1 MVARFLLLLTFAFAA
16 SLVGAE
22 KSNPNPNPAGTKIV
36 NRIISVDVKNKP
48 LGGVLKLIE
57 QKAYFKFSYNADI
70 LDEAQLVS
78 LLIEK
83 QTVAYA
89 LKQLFNESIRYK
101 EAGNHIILLKNDD
114 VKAIVEDKNDT
125 YYFSGKITDATTGA
139 PISGASIYD
148 VEARQASVS
157 DANGNYHLILPKT
170 ESMHGFYFSKLGYYD
185 TTLVVIATISLENSI
200 ALSPMDHTIEKLP
213 SVGVQLIEKPI
224 EERPIGKQF
233 VPEETYIHSEN
244 LKAIQETR
252 AAQISFLP
260 SIGIGSN
267 LSTNGL
273 IVNHFSLNVLA
284 GYSNGV
290 AGCEIG
296 GILNLT
302 KNDVNGAQIG
312 GIGNL
317 VGGKIYGVQVGG
329 ISNVVLNDIRGVQ
342 VGGINNLVRG
352 HVEGVQIGGISNMIS
367 GGFDGLQLAGI
378 NNFAR
383 RSSNGFQIAG
393 INNVVADTLYGG
405 QIAGIGNWA
414 RRGVNSCQISGF
426 VNLAYVN
433 QGAQITGFY
442 NYANVNDGVQIGIV
456 NSSLSGKGVAIG
468 LVSFCKEGYR
478 ATEISA
484 NEVFPINLIFK
495 SGVNKLYNTYSFGIH
510 FVDRPR
516 IGVGLG
522 LGNKTKL
529 GKRLSITTELSAHLV
544 QFDNFDSFQG
554 NSFYRI
560 ATSLDIR
567 LAKWLTF
574 YLGPDFN
581 FGTSRYLNDEG
592 IYTTFINYE
601 PFSRIDNEDSEFQY
615 WFGAQVGLRFGIDRN
630 AD

>member
-1 MVARFLLLLTFAFAA
+1 
-16 SLVGAE
+16 LVGSE

-36 NRIISVDVKNKP
+36 NRIISVEVKNKP
-48 LGGVLKLIE
+48 LGDVLKLIE

-70 LDEAQLVS
+70 LDASKPVS
-78 LLIEK
+78 LSIDK
-83 QTVAYA
+83 QTVATA

-101 EAGNHIILLKNDD
+101 EAGNHIVLLKNDE
-114 VKAIVEDKNDT
+114 VKNLVEDKNDT
-125 YYFSGKITDATTGA
+125 YYFSGKITDSETGA

-157 DANGNYHLILPKT
+157 DVNGNYHLILPKT
-170 ESMHGFYFSKLGYYD
+170 ETMHGFYFSKIGYYD

-200 ALSPMDHTIEKLP
+200 QLVPVDHSMDRLP
-213 SVGVQLIEKPI
+213 STTIQLIEKPI

-252 AAQISFLP
+252 VAQISFLP

-296 GILNLT
+296 GIFNLT
-302 KNDVNGAQIG
+302 KNDVTGAQIG
-312 GIGNL
+312 GIGNM
-317 VGGKIYGVQVGG
+317 VGGKISGVQVGG
-329 ISNVVLNDIRGVQ
+329 ISNIVLNDIRGVQ

-383 RSSNGFQIAG
+383 KSSRGFQIAG

-414 RRGVNSCQISGF
+414 RRGINRCQISGF
-426 VNLAYVN
+426 VNIAHVN
-433 QGAQITGFY
+433 QGSQITGFY
-442 NYANVNDGVQIGIV
+442 NYSKVNDGVQIGII
-456 NSSLSGKGVAIG
+456 NSSISGDGIALG
-468 LVSFCKEGYR
+468 LVTFCKEGYR

-484 NEVFPINLIFK
+484 NEVFPINLTFK

-510 FVDRPR
+510 FIDRPR
-516 IGVGLG
+516 LGIGLG

-529 GKRLSITTELSAHLV
+529 GKYLSLSTEVSAHLV
-544 QFDNFDSFQG
+544 QFDNFNSFQG
-554 NSFYRI
+554 NTFYRT

-574 YLGPDFN
+574 YLGPNIN

-592 IYTTFINYE
+592 MYTTFINYE
-601 PFSRIDNEDSEFQY
+601 PFSRIDNDDFELQY
-615 WFGAQVGLRFGIDRN
+615 WLGAQVGLRFGIDRN